1 MHARCNNSSSPS
13 ATSPPLPRRL
23 DLTPYVLAILAV
35 LLAWPIPLW
44 LQRAQWPSRAPGP
57 ALILWQAIGLSGG
70 LSLVTAPL
78 TWGLQPFGS
87 GLISATQELWN
98 IFRAGGIDALAT
110 DPRWHPLGLAAVTL
124 GCIIFCHLA
133 LVLIHTTYRTVMER
147 KRHREFVEILS
158 ASLQRHE
165 YGLDHNS
172 HAAHMTRVLP
182 VDHPLAYCLPA
193 VNQPL
198 TIVSQGLLDELSP
211 DQLSAVLTHE
221 AAHLQQRHDLL
232 RLAFQAWHKAAPWF
246 PATGVAVA
254 EVTDLTEILADDAA
268 LTHHKPADLA
278 AALAHTTTV
287 DQAADN
293 TTSPTEPHTD
303 GTGTDSRRV
312 RRLLEPS
319 PPLSKVCTGLVL
331 CLTIAL
337 VLIPAFVSLV

>member
-1 MHARCNNSSSPS
+1 M
-13 ATSPPLPRRL
+13 
-23 DLTPYVLAILAV
+23 LAILAV

-78 TWGLQPFGS
+78 TWGLQPFGT
-87 GLISATQELWN
+87 GLISATHELWD
-98 IFRAGGIDALAT
+98 ILRAGGIDALAT
-110 DPRWHPLGLAAVTL
+110 DPRWHPLGLAAITL
-124 GCIIFCHLA
+124 GCMIFCHLG
-133 LVLIHTTYRTVMER
+133 LVLIHTTYRTVTER
-147 KRHREFVEILS
+147 KKHREFVEILS

-165 YGLDHNS
+165 YGLDKNP
-172 HAAHMTRVLP
+172 HAAHITRVLP

-254 EVTDLTEILADDAA
+254 EVTELTEILADDAA
-268 LTHHKPADLA
+268 LAHHQPADLA

-287 DQAADN
+287 DQA
-293 TTSPTEPHTD
+293 TD
-303 GTGTDSRRV
+303 DTVGSATPQTAGTGASSRRV
-312 RRLLEPS
+312 RRLLKPT
-319 PPLSKVCTGLVL
+319 PPLGKMCTALVL

-337 VLIPAFVSLV
+337 VLIPAFVSLM